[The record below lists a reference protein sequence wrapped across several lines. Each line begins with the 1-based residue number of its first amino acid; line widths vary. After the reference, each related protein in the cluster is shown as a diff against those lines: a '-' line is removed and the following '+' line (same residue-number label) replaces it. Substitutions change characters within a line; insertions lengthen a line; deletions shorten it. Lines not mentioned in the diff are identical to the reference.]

1 MVLSDQDI
9 LREIAASTIKI
20 ESPDDNEPYV
30 RCASVDLRLGN
41 LFKIFKNSHL
51 SCIDLK
57 NPQTLENLMETINV
71 KEEEAFIVHPGEFL
85 LGVTVEKITIPDNMI
100 GRLEGRSSLGR
111 LGIIVHSTAG
121 FFDPGFSGT
130 GTLEISNLNRIPISL
145 YPGMRICQMAFE
157 RLESPA
163 KIPYNQKPDAKYMN
177 QIDPE
182 ASRITKEMS

>member
-9 LREIAASTIKI
+9 LREIEAGNIKI
-20 ESPDDNEPYV
+20 ESPDNNEPYV

-51 SCIDLK
+51 ACIDLRD
-57 NPQTLENLMETINV
+57 PSTLDNIMETVEV
-71 KEEEAFIVHPGEFL
+71 KEGKPFIVHPGEFL
-85 LGVTVEKITIPDNMI
+85 LGVTMEKVTIPGDMI
-100 GRLEGRSSLGR
+100 GRLEGRSSIGR

-130 GTLEISNLNRIPISL
+130 GTLEISNLNRIPICL
-145 YPGMRICQMAFE
+145 YPGMRVCQMAFE

-163 KIPYNQKPDAKYMN
+163 LVPYDKKPDAKYMN

-182 ASRITKEMS
+182 ASRIAKEMS